1 MWSNSSR
8 MLDGGVRARRRVRVN
23 VQSLEVWE
31 MAVTAE

>member
-1 MWSNSSR
+1 

-31 MAVTAE
+31 RAVTAEL